1 MDFEIECFFGC
12 ISPRRGVVLQGLLDW
27 TEARLETM
35 SQVVPWKVPKIEIK
49 ALLRN
54 EKE

>member
-1 MDFEIECFFGC
+1 MDFEIECYLGC
-12 ISPRRGVVLQGLLDW
+12 ISPRRGVVLQELLDG
-27 TEARLETM
+27 TEMRLETM
-35 SQVVPWKVPKIEIK
+35 SQVVGWKAPKVEIK